1 MCASVLVEINRMC
14 AGVHG
19 SRWVGGSGATQP
31 CDHVCLDI
39 VVGVGWVVRMTGLGF
54 TSLRWQIS

>member
-1 MCASVLVEINRMC
+1 MKSDVRVSVCVPVLVEINRMC

-31 CDHVCLDI
+31 CDHVC
-39 VVGVGWVVRMTGLGF
+39 WT
-54 TSLRWQIS
+54 